1 MKIPELVW
9 RIPLGALGGLLAL
22 YAFPTENIWILAPL
36 IPALILLAT
45 LESSARWIRGKSSL
59 LHFPHRMDSTLSG
72 TDSLDCTKHSNDLLF
87 CVGCWSDRLAL

>member
-1 MKIPELVW
+1 MGVKIPQLVW

-45 LESSARWIRGKSSL
+45 LGLGFWKAVLTGFVASQVSYIS
-59 LHFPHRMDSTLSG
+59 HI
-72 TDSLDCTKHSNDLLF
+72 
-87 CVGCWSDRLAL
+87 